1 MNLFVDPRMYI
12 NDGSS
17 VAGAANRSVSN
28 DAALK
33 NTCEEFEAV
42 MLQFMFKSMRST
54 EIDSGL
60 LDKDI
65 ATDVYT
71 DLFDGEV
78 ARAMAHKQSLGIGE
92 QIYRQLQHSSSVDG
106 L

>member
-12 NDGSS
+12 NDG
-17 VAGAANRSVSN
+17 AGVTRAANGEARDDS
-28 DAALK
+28 ALQH
-33 NTCEEFEAV
+33 TCEEFEAV
-42 MLQFMFKSMRST
+42 MLQFMFKSMRAC

-60 LDKDI
+60 LEKDI

-78 ARAMAHKQSLGIGE
+78 ARSMAHRQSLGIGA
-92 QIYRQLQHSSSVDG
+92 QIYRQLQNSSAG
-106 L
+106 RR